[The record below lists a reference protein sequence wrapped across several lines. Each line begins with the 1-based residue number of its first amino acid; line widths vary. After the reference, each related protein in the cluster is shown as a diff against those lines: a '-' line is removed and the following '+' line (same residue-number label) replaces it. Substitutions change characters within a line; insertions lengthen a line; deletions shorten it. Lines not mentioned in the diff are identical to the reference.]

1 LPRLLHGFENTM
13 WAFCREAFRLK
24 LDTRIGFEDGKSL
37 SSGAEAKDNAEL
49 IRAAHAL
56 RSQDVLVSN
65 KEQ

>member
-1 LPRLLHGFENTM
+1 M

-56 RSQDVLVSN
+56 RSQDVVVSN